1 MAKKKDT
8 DIRFWGLS
16 FPIFLI
22 SSIFCCCMYGAS
34 KIYVDNKIEKKK
46 FGLVFDHLE
55 GKKNTLFGEIDFS
68 DDLMVQSGFNVKVI
82 MP

>member
-16 FPIFLI
+16 FTIFLI

-34 KIYVDNKIEKKK
+34 KIYVDR
-46 FGLVFDHLE
+46 V
-55 GKKNTLFGEIDFS
+55 KNTLFGEIDFS
-68 DDLMVQSGFNVKVI
+68 NDHMV
-82 MP
+82 